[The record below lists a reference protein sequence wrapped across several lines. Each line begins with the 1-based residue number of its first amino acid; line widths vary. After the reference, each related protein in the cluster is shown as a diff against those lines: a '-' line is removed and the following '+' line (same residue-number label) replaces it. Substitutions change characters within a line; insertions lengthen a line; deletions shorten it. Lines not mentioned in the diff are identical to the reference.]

1 MSSRFGSVVGIVLAA
16 GRSQRMG
23 EPKPL
28 LEINGRTFLER
39 AITTLLSGGCAPV
52 IVVLSRCESAQ
63 AMREIAESAGAQP
76 VENPNLESEPIDSLR
91 IGLDAAPREARAAAV
106 LPVDHPVV
114 RGATVAALLGAFESH
129 GSIIVRPVFAGQAG
143 HPILLGRSIWDELAE
158 PDLPDGTRTVV
169 RRHAVEIDDVTVDD
183 PGVRTNIDTPDD
195 YERELERRRCEA

>member
-23 EPKPL
+23 KPKPL
-28 LEINGRTFLER
+28 LEIDGRTFLER

-52 IVVLSRCESAQ
+52 IVVLSRSESAQ

-114 RGATVAALLGAFESH
+114 RGATVAVLLGAFESQ
-129 GSIIVRPVFAGQAG
+129 GSIIVRPVFADRAG
-143 HPILLGRSIWDELAE
+143 HPILLGRSIWDELAG
-158 PDLPDGTRTVV
+158 PDLPEGMRTVV
-169 RRHAVEIDDVTVDD
+169 RRHAAEINDVTVND

>member
-23 EPKPL
+23 KPKPL
-28 LEINGRTFLER
+28 LEIDGRTFLER

-52 IVVLSRCESAQ
+52 IVVLSRSESAQ

-76 VENPNLESEPIDSLR
+76 VENPNLESEPIDSL
-91 IGLDAAPREARAAAV
+91 PVAV
-106 LPVDHPVV
+106 
-114 RGATVAALLGAFESH
+114 LLGAFESQ
-129 GSIIVRPVFAGQAG
+129 GSIIVRPVFADRAG
-143 HPILLGRSIWDELAE
+143 HPILLGRSIWDELAG
-158 PDLPDGTRTVV
+158 PDLPEGMRTVV
-169 RRHAVEIDDVTVDD
+169 RRHAAEINDVTVND